1 MSLAAFQ
8 TVEAC
13 AEVAA
18 ASSQFAVRSWWT
30 VSSFAWISGV
40 WVVCV
45 CVFKFLFDVTS
56 TFTYVR
62 TSFSG
67 LRRCVCVFCS
77 SSSDARDPVLVV
89 VCSCGFV

>member
-1 MSLAAFQ
+1 MWVCVLVGGVWFSMSLAAFQ

-18 ASSQFAVRSWWT
+18 ASSQSAVGSWWT

-45 CVFKFLFDVTS
+45 CV
-56 TFTYVR
+56 
-62 TSFSG
+62 
-67 LRRCVCVFCS
+67 CVCFSFCLMLLPHPRMS
-77 SSSDARDPVLVV
+77 VLA
-89 VCSCGFV
+89 SRGFVGACGTAGM